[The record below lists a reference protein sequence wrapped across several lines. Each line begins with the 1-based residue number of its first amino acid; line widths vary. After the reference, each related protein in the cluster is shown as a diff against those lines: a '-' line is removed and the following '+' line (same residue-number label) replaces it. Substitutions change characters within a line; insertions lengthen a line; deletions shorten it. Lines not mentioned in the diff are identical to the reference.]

1 MWEGEERRLHDRECG
16 EKMQKCAEE
25 VKAWVREHVCLTI
38 KPTKIRNGMLWGAII
53 TMLLTS
59 GLSIVRSLADTGDI
73 KYNEAE
79 IEEVK
84 DEHRNFENK
93 FEAHLQEQRR
103 VNEKILDSLSD
114 IKSEV
119 SAIKKEVQ

>member
-1 MWEGEERRLHDRECG
+1 
-16 EKMQKCAEE
+16 
-25 VKAWVREHVCLTI
+25 
-38 KPTKIRNGMLWGAII
+38 MLWGAII

-84 DEHRNFENK
+84 DEHQAFENK
-93 FEAHLQEQRR
+93 FEEHLREQRR